1 MSLNMPDCSL
11 KLYCRVMIWCHGG
24 ILHKRSRSLCYGDDV
39 LTLWGA
45 TNKAC
50 EEDSMILGCVA
61 WELSFCCLPA
71 TYHWMPLPPPST
83 CPSCCHI
90 VWQRFRSVST
100 EIKTDF
106 VLFTFDPHYFFST
119 HPEVNRKVP
128 GDVCQCITQTL
139 LCMLNWLQTACGLS
153 LSSPL
158 WNATRSHSDMR
169 HLWATV
175 PPAQVDI
182 WL

>member
-1 MSLNMPDCSL
+1 MPDCSL
-11 KLYCRVMIWCHGG
+11 KLHCREMIWCYGV

-39 LTLWGA
+39 LTFTCGVLPIKHVKRIVWF
-45 TNKAC
+45 
-50 EEDSMILGCVA
+50 
-61 WELSFCCLPA
+61 WEVLPGDCLPA
-71 TYHWMPLPPPST
+71 TYHWMSLPPPST

-90 VWQRFRSVST
+90 AWQRFRSVST

-106 VLFTFDPHYFFST
+106 VLFTFDPHYFF
-119 HPEVNRKVP
+119 RRVP

-158 WNATRSHSDMR
+158 WNTTRSHSDVR
-169 HLWATV
+169 HLWAIV
-175 PPAQVDI
+175 PSAQVDN